1 MKFLVPAAMAFL
13 VIGCSPKVQKCVTVA
28 DCQTGQACV
37 MNECRGA
44 GIPDSGSGGSQG
56 STGGGSTNAGGGGGG
71 GIVTGCSPTAADNP
85 TKDTDCDGLTDAE
98 EYGTMYSGKST
109 DPCNADSDGDGIT
122 DGVELGRK
130 TSVNLTC
137 GFVADADPNSKT
149 NPTSAD
155 TDTDGL
161 KDGEEDVNHN
171 GRRDVGETNPLKID
185 SDCDGYSDKEERDSI
200 AGCATDPNLRDTD
213 SDGLPDGVEGGLQ
226 PIGADGPGCGGY
238 PPSIFDANPATKTN
252 ACNADTDGDG
262 IQDGAEDTNKNGKV
276 DPGELDPNNATDSA
290 GPPAVAC
297 STANLKPIVFT
308 TSGLADVQMALVPEF
323 VQLTKLADSNGERG
337 LIFYDST
344 TQVAGLAISKTPAGA
359 DGNAEE
365 QAVRALLG
373 TVSAPLAQ
381 TYTTWDG
388 FANSVRASY
397 DVSGNEDVKTKI
409 NTIAQN
415 LLGTGVTGT
424 LTGTAGAVGPFK
436 LQATFIRRT
445 ATRSI
450 VVIAL
455 VPATSYMGQTLFRV
469 DDTAGGTAL
478 AQLGDFASTQCEVFG
493 AEINAK
499 VDFLWVVDDSGSMKQ
514 SQNAVGSAGTLF
526 AAKVAS
532 AGLDWRVGAVTTGF
546 YTNSSAS
553 RPFTSDIAVM
563 KNWFASGTGSSFGTG
578 GSGDEQPFSSS
589 QMYMPSLLPRSTNAS
604 LNKIREGAK
613 LHLIT
618 LTDTND
624 HSNGTAAASDATGY
638 INFLRNFDGL
648 SDPATIH
655 GIICPEGLKCA
666 GNQEEQVLNPGKIQ
680 TAIRATAGVL
690 GDIRIANDTS
700 PAAQQQLA
708 NTIDAIL
715 SAAIGGTGHQLSKPP
730 IAATIKIAIET
741 GKTKSTCDT
750 ANVPRDRTNGWDI
763 DAATRRIVFYG
774 NCIPSAAG
782 VKVAVS
788 YKSWNDASPDPN
800 GDACGGTCMAPMT
813 CDPGQ
818 KLCVCTDCGGCGTG
832 LTCNKV
838 SCVCEPEIN

>member
-1 MKFLVPAAMAFL
+1 MKFLVPAAMACL

-44 GIPDSGSGGSQG
+44 GIPDSGSGGSLG
-56 STGGGSTNAGGGGGG
+56 GTGGGSTNVGGGGG

-98 EYGTMYSGKST
+98 EYGTMYSGKQT
-109 DPCNADSDGDGIT
+109 DPCKADTDGDGIT

-130 TSVNLTC
+130 TSVNLGC

-213 SDGLPDGVEGGLQ
+213 GDGLPDGVEGGLQ

-252 ACNADTDGDG
+252 ACNADTDSDG

-290 GPPAVAC
+290 GPPSVAC

-373 TVSAPLAQ
+373 SVSAPVAQ

-415 LLGTGVTGT
+415 LLGTSVTGT

-455 VPATSYMGQTLFRV
+455 VPAASYMGQTLFRV

-493 AEINAK
+493 AEVNAK
-499 VDFLWVVDDSGSMKQ
+499 VDFIWVVDDSGSMKQ
-514 SQNAVGSAGTLF
+514 SQNAVGNAGALF
-526 AAKVAS
+526 ASKVAS
-532 AGLDWRVGAVTTGF
+532 AGLDWRVAAVTTSYF
-546 YTNSSAS
+546 S
-553 RPFTSDIAVM
+553 RGTYRNFTSDIGVM
-563 KNWFASGTGSSFGTG
+563 KDWFASGKGTSFGTN
-578 GSGDEQPFSSS
+578 GDANERPFESS
-589 QMYMPSLLPRSTNAS
+589 QGYFPTILPRTSDPAQ
-604 LNKIREGAK
+604 NKIRNDA
-613 LHLIT
+613 LVHLIT

-624 HSNGTAAASDATGY
+624 QSGTTAAQY
-638 INFLRNFDGL
+638 ISFLKNFDGTAT
-648 SDPATIH
+648 PAVMH
-655 GIICPEGLKCA
+655 GVICPEGVVCSSDE
-666 GNQEEQVLNPGKIQ
+666 GRIDNPGKIQ

-690 GDIRIANDTS
+690 GDIRVANDTS

-741 GKTKSTCDT
+741 GKTKGTCDT